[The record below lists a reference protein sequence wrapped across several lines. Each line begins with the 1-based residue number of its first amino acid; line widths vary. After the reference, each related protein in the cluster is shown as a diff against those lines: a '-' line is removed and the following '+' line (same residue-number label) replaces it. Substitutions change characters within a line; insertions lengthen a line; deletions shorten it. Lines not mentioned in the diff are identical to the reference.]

1 MSRNRYTRL
10 IHEQDEARLDTQ
22 LRELRRLACTLQR
35 QLTETV
41 ELPVEDQL
49 KMRRRARLEQKRR
62 RTLAP
67 IPATTAA

>member
-10 IHEQDEARLDTQ
+10 IHEQDEARLNTQ
-22 LRELRRLACTLQR
+22 LRELRRLACTLRR

-67 IPATTAA
+67 ISATTAA